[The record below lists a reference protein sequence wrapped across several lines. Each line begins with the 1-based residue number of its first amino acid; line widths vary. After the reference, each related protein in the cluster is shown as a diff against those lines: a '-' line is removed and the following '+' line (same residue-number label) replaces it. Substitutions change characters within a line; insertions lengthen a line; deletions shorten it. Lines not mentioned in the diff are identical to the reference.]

1 MSAAFVGSASGI
13 QVLDHRAIT
22 PRVVMRHE
30 ASCANVGRGRDK
42 VCRSLTDSI
51 RPRFSHADST
61 VYFEWSGPALAC
73 GSQEASRQTE
83 RRIMLPFTK
92 RPGRDE
98 SGDED
103 VVTRD
108 DVVVKPSNAPPTG
121 GRGKLAS
128 INDEEMTTLMH
139 AKTVGDALANA
150 VAARA
155 ASPRPA
161 AGAPP
166 PSHPAPSSRP
176 GPGSIPPPAQ
186 SRPGKFVSQEAS
198 DDDDGRTIVRGNSP
212 SVAPKIVKR
221 SNSTMPP
228 NSSRAAATGASAKMG
243 GNTLPTTISPA
254 AVIKA
259 TLESARAGVKPRTD
273 HLMAGPPQDLLE
285 DLADIGKPSPHPAD
299 VGAEHTAILK
309 APHSNA
315 PPPMI
320 QGVKA
325 LSTQMMQPQGIG
337 QGTIPP
343 GSSRS
348 MSSPPPAN
356 QSGGYAA
363 QSGGYA
369 AQSGG
374 YAAQYSGPV
383 PSGSVSVPGV
393 AMPQSMPAHFM
404 TAHAPYSDARVDP
417 PGTAVT
423 SRMKVGGRP
432 AMSWALALAAF
443 GIFVGVGAVAVLN
456 GNDGAKE
463 TSASF
468 VDPSRAGGNAARN
481 AAAAQA
487 ATPTPTGVPVANG
500 TPAANEPAPA
510 VGVPAVAVPAAAAP
524 AAATDTVAAPSVT
537 TPAVAVA
544 AAPAPAPTTAIA
556 AAAPAAAAPAPAPR
570 PAAVAAAAPRPA
582 AAAPA
587 AAPRPSPRPAPQP
600 AAASDDAPVAA
611 APTAKGGKGGKGAA
625 GKGGGEMDDETKKA
639 LDELQK
645 AQLERSF

>member
-1 MSAAFVGSASGI
+1 
-13 QVLDHRAIT
+13 
-22 PRVVMRHE
+22 
-30 ASCANVGRGRDK
+30 
-42 VCRSLTDSI
+42 
-51 RPRFSHADST
+51 
-61 VYFEWSGPALAC
+61 
-73 GSQEASRQTE
+73 
-83 RRIMLPFTK
+83 MLPFTK

-103 VVTRD
+103 VVTKD
-108 DVVVKPSNAPPTG
+108 DIVKPSNAPAAG

-150 VAARA
+150 VKARA

-176 GPGSIPPPAQ
+176 SPGAPGSIPPPAQ

-198 DDDDGRTIVRGNSP
+198 DDDDGRTIVRGNDRSER

-228 NSSRAAATGASAKMG
+228 NSARAAATGASAKMG

-259 TLESARAGVKPRTD
+259 TLESARAGVKPRAD

-285 DLADIGKPSPHPAD
+285 DLADIGKPGSHPTD

-309 APHSNA
+309 APQNTS
-315 PPPMI
+315 PPGMI

-325 LSTQMMQPQGIG
+325 LSTQMMQPQSIG

-343 GSSRS
+343 GSSRP

-369 AQSGG
+369 AQ
-374 YAAQYSGPV
+374 YNGPV

-404 TAHAPYSDARVDP
+404 NAHAPYSDARVDP

-432 AMSWALALAAF
+432 AMSWMLALAAF

-487 ATPTPTGVPVANG
+487 TTTPTPTGVPVANNAG
-500 TPAANEPAPA
+500 AANDPPTAA
-510 VGVPAVAVPAAAAP
+510 GVPAVAVPAAAAP
-524 AAATDTVAAPSVT
+524 PAATDTVAAPSVT

-544 AAPAPAPTTAIA
+544 AAPAPTTAIA
-556 AAAPAAAAPAPAPR
+556 AAAPVAAAPAPAPK
-570 PAAVAAAAPRPA
+570 PAAVAVAAPPRTAAPAAPAAPRPT
-582 AAAPA
+582 PK
-587 AAPRPSPRPAPQP
+587 PAPQP
-600 AAASDDAPVAA
+600 AAASEDAPVAA
-611 APTAKGGKGGKGAA
+611 APTTKPGKGGKGAAA